1 MHKSFLSCQPVPI
14 SWARPQSQTNLR
26 CRVWE
31 IQITLSPVPRPARP
45 VSASPGWCVSR
56 WAPRVPGCHPTS
68 SVKWNIK
75 KQTQRQGLVLW
86 SIRLEWLGDT
96 LVMDLLWPLHCLLS
110 SWVSRMKMQ
119 MSWHLVSVT
128 LGPRWRHRDVIKEP
142 CPPIMTNLHI
152 AAIFRSVEREERVSA
167 WCY

>member
-14 SWARPQSQTNLR
+14 SWAPALNHKQIWEDAGSEKYKLHCHR
-26 CRVWE
+26 CPA
-31 IQITLSPVPRPARP
+31 QPALSPP
-45 VSASPGWCVSR
+45 VSR
-56 WAPRVPGCHPTS
+56 WALRVPGCHPTS

-96 LVMDLLWPLHCLLS
+96 LLMDVLWTVNSLEDEDANVLTSSVRHPGPEVTS
-110 SWVSRMKMQ
+110 SWCHQRAVSSNYDQ
-119 MSWHLVSVT
+119 SAYCGDILISW
-128 LGPRWRHRDVIKEP
+128 
-142 CPPIMTNLHI
+142 
-152 AAIFRSVEREERVSA
+152 EREERVSA